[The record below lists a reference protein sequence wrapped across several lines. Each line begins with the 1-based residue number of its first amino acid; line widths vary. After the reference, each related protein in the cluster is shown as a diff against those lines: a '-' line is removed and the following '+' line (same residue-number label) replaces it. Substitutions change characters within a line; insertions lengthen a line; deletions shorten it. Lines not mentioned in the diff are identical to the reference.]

1 MGRIPLSV
9 MRFLRVLL
17 PLLLLLA
24 RVVLRRMHSPA
35 RFVSGLF
42 CWLLALLASVCSVSF
57 FFLSL
62 LLSSSSAR

>member
-9 MRFLRVLL
+9 MRFLRVL
-17 PLLLLLA
+17 LLLLLA

-57 FFLSL
+57 FFFLSL